1 MTTIPIKDSER
12 GAALLT
18 VLLLV
23 SVIAV
28 SAATSLDRLKLA
40 TRLPGNVAA
49 LVQAEKVIREFIA
62 VK

>member
-28 SAATSLDRLKLA
+28 IAATRGSFSLSS
-40 TRLPGNVAA
+40 
-49 LVQAEKVIREFIA
+49 IA
-62 VK
+62 IE